1 MISAGDVDA
10 FRRSVRP
17 RIAPSFDVPGVV
29 FDSVVDEL
37 GLVVV
42 VEVAFGAFLEVVVEV
57 VPSNFKRKKANEC
70 QTAGR

>member
-1 MISAGDVDA
+1 MIRAGDVDA

-29 FDSVVDEL
+29 DSVVDEL
-37 GLVVV
+37 SLVVV

-57 VPSNFKRKKANEC
+57 VPSHLKRKKANEC